1 MRKFHIIS
9 FIFVGIVGAL
19 LHFVYEWSGE
29 NPVIGV
35 FSAINESTWEHLKL
49 AFYPMVISSIIG
61 YFVIGKDIP
70 NFICSRTKGIFIA
83 MSCIVVL
90 FYVYSGILGKTID
103 AINIIIFYISVF
115 AGEFYSYISMCNK
128 YKCNNKIAI
137 GILLVFFA
145 CFAIF
150 TFFTPEIGI
159 FKDPTTNSYGT
170 K

>member
-1 MRKFHIIS
+1 MF
-9 FIFVGIVGAL
+9 
-19 LHFVYEWSGE
+19 SGE
-29 NPVIGV
+29 FN
-35 FSAINESTWEHLKL
+35 
-49 AFYPMVISSIIG
+49 
-61 YFVIGKDIP
+61 
-70 NFICSRTKGIFIA
+70 
-83 MSCIVVL
+83 
-90 FYVYSGILGKTID
+90 
-103 AINIIIFYISVF
+103 
-115 AGEFYSYISMCNK
+115 SYIRMCNK